1 MSEDE
6 REIERT
12 DVIVDIVEKI
22 LNFNNQNQTGKRLKI
37 LTPEDQMFSKLPLVL
52 AQLKVRNNNS
62 EKLLQLLTTTIF
74 FVSL

>member
-1 MSEDE
+1 MSEGE

-37 LTPEDQMFSKLPLVL
+37 LTPDQMFSKLPLVL
-52 AQLKVRNNNS
+52 AQLKIRNNNS